1 MKNIDESLD
10 VDPNYDPSDFLHI
23 KSRPVQQEPAVKIE
37 YTMNIKQEPQ
47 IQQQNYDSQSSF
59 NMSEMLMYDR
69 GSTKVEIEQQN
80 TIDTYQQQM
89 ITQQTTDY
97 SLQSLQASQEPQQ
110 NENIDDIGI
119 HDDLAISDS
128 DEDEQQQKHQIS
140 SELMKNQGDNANDD
154 DLWF

>member
-1 MKNIDESLD
+1 MD
-10 VDPNYDPSDFLHI
+10 VDPNYDPSDFLQLT
-23 KSRPVQQEPAVKIE
+23 KPRAVQQDSSVKIE

-47 IQQQNYDSQSSF
+47 IQQQNYDSQNSF

-69 GSTKVEIEQQN
+69 GPAKVEIDQQN
-80 TIDTYQQQM
+80 TIDTYQQQL

-97 SLQSLQASQEPQQ
+97 SLQNLQASQEPPP